1 MDKYRLKFIS
11 RRLQMPSGNK
21 TIKNHVEDSPRFA
34 VSTPNGR
41 SLNRRLP
48 VLLLAASALLAPSA
62 YGQGPAWVTMAD
74 QEFAQQYAKQ
84 ATGDTLTEQSTVAW
98 MLFARVNQPK
108 QLKGSSY
115 STWEVWPSNDDTF
128 SPAVNAFV
136 LANKVRNRPHLEQS
150 KVHELIM
157 RTRGLQATQVVGQ
170 VKAGEEV
177 TRNEISYHYIMKNKL
192 NSATTAWKRLSTG
205 PDLNFSIGSVEI
217 KADWVVG
224 SLPGAYTFTV
234 ADGGGVFSLA
244 GLHIAAKVAPTPG
257 DPFHS
262 EDPSWFWTTFEFK
275 GNPGLANA
283 QSFLTYKD
291 ALTRSQSLV
300 LLAQAGL
307 EKGPFVNYVCNGTQI
322 RYSDAKNPTI
332 KLGNTTMENFS
343 FTPTNAS
350 SPADW
355 KTWSVSC
362 HSCHGTGS
370 ATGVGNNGGPGNL
383 TINTWFFNNDVIGP
397 LPPASIPSGAKSFDF
412 VWSIW
417 RAR

>member
-1 MDKYRLKFIS
+1 
-11 RRLQMPSGNK
+11 MPSPNE
-21 TIKNHVEDSPRFA
+21 TIKNRVEDSPRFA

-62 YGQGPAWVTMAD
+62 YGQAPAWVTMEDKA
-74 QEFAQQYAKQ
+74 FAQQYAKQ
-84 ATGDTLTEQSTVAW
+84 AISDTLTDQSTVAW

-108 QLKGSSY
+108 QHKGSSY
-115 STWEVWPSNDDTF
+115 STWELWPSNDDTF

-136 LANKVRNRPHLEQS
+136 LANKVRNRPHLHPS

-157 RTRGLQATQVVGQ
+157 QRRGLRATQVVGP

-177 TRNEISYHYIMKNKL
+177 THNEISYHYIMSNKL
-192 NSATTAWKRLSTG
+192 NTATTAWKRLSTG
-205 PDLNFSIGSVEI
+205 PDLNFPIGAVEI
-217 KADWVVG
+217 KADWAVG
-224 SLPGAYTFTV
+224 SLAGAYTFTV
-234 ADGGGVFSLA
+234 ADGGDSFSLV
-244 GLHIAAKVAPTPG
+244 GLHIAAKVAATPG

-275 GNPGLANA
+275 DNPGLANA
-283 QSFLTYKD
+283 QSFLTYHD
-291 ALTRSQSLV
+291 ALTRPQSLA

-322 RYSDAKNPTI
+322 RYSDAKNPNI
-332 KLGNTTMENFS
+332 ILGNTTMENFS
-343 FTPTNAS
+343 FTPKDAT

-370 ATGVGNNGGPGNL
+370 ATGIGNDGAPGNL
-383 TINTWFFNNDVIGP
+383 TINTWFFNNNVVGP
-397 LPPASIPSGAKSFDF
+397 LPPASIPNSAKSFDF

-417 RAR
+417 QAR